1 MSERAELAELIADA
15 LSNPQHG
22 EKALDSLRVADRMF
36 AAGYRKSAEP
46 DAVRWGV
53 RLYPADIA
61 IANGS
66 WELGEILDYG
76 TDKESARKVTKGI
89 RTRRLV
95 KKLSIDS
102 EWVDA

>member
-1 MSERAELAELIADA
+1 MSARDELAELIADA
-15 LSNPQHG
+15 LTNPQHG
-22 EKALDSLRVADRMF
+22 EKALDSLRVADRLL
-36 AAGYRKSAEP
+36 AAGYRKSAVP

-61 IANGS
+61 ITNGS

-76 TDKESARKVTKGI
+76 ADKESARRVVKGI